1 MCAKKKAIPT
11 KMWKL
16 AGESLRSQ
24 PLSATEQEQF
34 AEEFSIYR
42 GFRGGS
48 KNGLELGNACR
59 RKASPERR
67 PGCRGVPVR
76 QVCRPVQA

>member
-42 GFRGGS
+42 GFR
-48 KNGLELGNACR
+48 AVR
-59 RKASPERR
+59 RM
-67 PGCRGVPVR
+67 GWTG
-76 QVCRPVQA
+76 